1 LIKKGI
7 AAQEACMG
15 LVLDIYIEF
24 FVRAIVRLFRARG
37 SRSWPVIK
45 AEITGANYRAGGF
58 GCAIV
63 EITYQYRFQGE
74 LYTGMNAKPFVWDS
88 SAKEYVERYSA
99 GSDLLVQVRPG
110 SPESS
115 VARDKD
121 EYLHAH
127 GYRLES

>member
-1 LIKKGI
+1 
-7 AAQEACMG
+7 
-15 LVLDIYIEF
+15 
-24 FVRAIVRLFRARG
+24 
-37 SRSWPVIK
+37 
-45 AEITGANYRAGGF
+45 
-58 GCAIV
+58 V